1 MKKLILLLSF
11 MACLCL
17 DGHAKTIY
25 LDLSQADY
33 SRTFGTSST
42 VTWTTQEGVS
52 YTMGLPRGTTQDQW
66 YGIRLGDFS
75 KADFL
80 SSSNTLDG
88 ELVIVS
94 SAQTESTNS
103 LFQISVWGVY
113 TGNDNKEHETQLKLG
128 ESTDALFPAKTKDD
142 NGDQK
147 CTIDLAA
154 IKKQI
159 VNNTEQTEQTEQDV
173 APRTFTKF
181 RVYLM
186 HHCTADNDNSSI
198 TIKKVYVHHKT
209 HTGDVVYD
217 PNNGRHYVNL
227 NKSEAWSAWGCV
239 SIKNDKDGN
248 MIVHI
253 EPKKKADDT
262 YYTDDFD
269 SPRVLGGL
277 VLDIDGRDFSQVLR
291 VQMNQ
296 QGGDVDHTF
305 QTTNSEVIKDK
316 ENMTSHLLTY
326 LDVAKSDGTDINDNG
341 KFWYSQYDFRYTHY
355 QHESKSVKLME
366 WTADWPYGKDGS
378 DTHLPKDF
386 TSQDITI
393 SQFLISYDIFR
404 AEPWHEASLRN
415 APMYDYNATTEKT
428 TIDDE
433 HYDYT
438 TGILVQPSTSV
449 YGSTIGVDNRYADVS
464 HVKEIRIY
472 ATDGMQFKGVFNFG
486 LTTEKDVTVTTGT
499 ETSQTY
505 NDKYKGQSD
514 KNIYYLYTLT
524 VPKGVTRLNVIAT
537 TKDSKA
543 GTIDNITLYDP
554 ESPIDYFISG
564 QMFAKNTSSNA
575 SSNASIDAAK
585 ENRLAM
591 NIDAT
596 DLRNKDDNKIDLTS
610 ANKNCLIYVNNKTQL
625 SNIDNVNVVVR
636 SGSYPNYAYTAD
648 NIVLTDA
655 VKSYMYATTQG
666 KQVADY
672 HYPFFAPYDITA
684 TNVTYQGYTG
694 AYGTLCLPFAF
705 SSDDITVDNGKKA
718 PTLYTLTGKTSYDNN
733 REMTIAEATSTTS
746 LKANQPAI
754 VVNTNDSNISYT
766 VTKTDATIKQTKAAD
781 LNITDPLDNTKTDA
795 TITVE
800 SELNSSNLQGVY
812 SMRHPEIGSYVLQQ
826 QKGDKEVMFHKVVD
840 TKPMMTQFRAYFTL
854 PKSSPAKASSTIG
867 LRFLQG
873 DQPTGIESI
882 RQSATTATVVA
893 RYNAIGERITAPV
906 KGLNIMRMSDGTT
919 KKIIVK

>member
-25 LDLSQADY
+25 LDLSKADY

-52 YTMGLPRGTTQDQW
+52 YTMGLPSDKEKSQW

-103 LFQISVWGVY
+103 LFQISVWGVDAK
-113 TGNDNKEHETQLKLG
+113 GNETKLKLG
-128 ESTDALFPAKTKDD
+128 ESQEDATFPEKTKEGD
-142 NGDQK
+142 GDQK

-159 VNNTEQTEQTEQDV
+159 VDNGDQDV
-173 APRTFTKF
+173 DLSPYTSY

-186 HHCTADNDNSSI
+186 HYCTADNDISSI

-253 EPKKKADDT
+253 EPKEKADGT
-262 YYTDDFD
+262 YYTDDFG

-296 QGGDVDHTF
+296 KDGDVKGTY
-305 QTTNSEVIKDK
+305 QTENSKETSKD
-316 ENMTSHLLTY
+316 MTSRLLTY

-355 QHESKSVKLME
+355 QHESQSVKLME
-366 WTADWPYGKDGS
+366 WTADWPYGSNGT
-378 DTHLPKDF
+378 DTHLPKTF
-386 TSQDITI
+386 KSQDITI

-415 APMYDYNATTEKT
+415 APMYDYNATTGKT

-438 TGILVQPSTSV
+438 TGILVQPSTGV
-449 YGSTIGVDNRYADVS
+449 YGSTIGVNNRYADVS

-472 ATDGMQFKGVFNFG
+472 ATYGMQFTGTFDFG
-486 LTTEKDVTVTTGT
+486 MSTKKDVSVTTGT

-505 NDKYKGQSD
+505 NGKYKGQSD
-514 KNIYYLYTLT
+514 NNIYYLYTLT
-524 VPKGVTRLNVIAT
+524 VPKGVTRLNVIET
-537 TKDSKA
+537 TNESQA

-575 SSNASIDAAK
+575 STDAAK

-596 DLRNKDDNKIDLTS
+596 DLRNKGDNKDNKIDLTS
-610 ANKNCLIYVNNKTQL
+610 ANKNCLIYVNNNTQL
-625 SNIDNVNVVVR
+625 SNTDNVVVR

-655 VKSYMYATTQG
+655 VKSYMDDNKQD
-666 KQVADY
+666 KQVATY

-684 TNVTYQGYTG
+684 TKVTYQGYTG

-705 SSDDITVDNGKKA
+705 SANDLTVDSGKKA
-718 PTLYTLTGKTSYDNN
+718 PTLYTLTGKTSYDNY
-733 REMTIAEATSTTS
+733 RKMTVADATSATS

-754 VVNTNDSNISYT
+754 VVNANGSNISYT
-766 VTKTDATIKQTKAAD
+766 VTKANTTITHTAAAD
-781 LNITDPLDNTKTDA
+781 LNITNPQDINQTDA
-795 TITVE
+795 SITVE
-800 SELNSSNLQGVY
+800 SELNSGNLQGVY

-854 PKSSPAKASSTIG
+854 PADSKAKAFNAIG

-873 DQPTGIESI
+873 DQPTGIESAQ
-882 RQSATTATVVA
+882 QSVTTAKVVA
-893 RYNAIGERITAPV
+893 RYNAIGERIATPV
-906 KGLNIMRMSDGTT
+906 KGLNIVKLSDGTT
-919 KKIIVK
+919 KKLIVK

>member
-25 LDLSQADY
+25 LDLSKADY
-33 SRTFGTSST
+33 SRTFRTSST

-52 YTMGLPRGTTQDQW
+52 YTMGLPSGTTQGQW

-88 ELVIVS
+88 ELVVVS
-94 SAQTESTNS
+94 SGQTKSDS
-103 LFQISVWGVY
+103 PLFQISVWGVDAQ
-113 TGNDNKEHETQLKLG
+113 GKETQLKLG
-128 ESTDALFPAKTKDD
+128 DSNDALFPAKTKDD

-159 VNNTEQTEQTEQDV
+159 NNTEQTEQNV
-173 APRTFTKF
+173 NLSTFDKF
-181 RVYLM
+181 CVYLM
-186 HHCTADNDNSSI
+186 HNCTADNDISSI

-227 NKSEAWSAWGCV
+227 DLSKSEAWSAWGCV
-239 SIKNDKDGN
+239 SISNDDKEN
-248 MIVHI
+248 MVVHI
-253 EPKKKADDT
+253 EPKKDKDGK
-262 YYTDDFD
+262 YYTEANG

-296 QGGDVDHTF
+296 KGGDVQGTY
-305 QTTNSEVIKDK
+305 QTKNGVETSKD
-316 ENMTSHLLTY
+316 MTSRLLTY
-326 LDVAKSDGTDINDNG
+326 LDVAKSDGTDINNNK

-355 QHESKSVKLME
+355 QQESQSVKQME
-366 WTADWPYGKDGS
+366 WTALWPYGKDGS

-415 APMYDYNATTEKT
+415 APMYDNKDGKI

-449 YGSTIGVDNRYADVS
+449 YGSTIGVVNRYADVS

-472 ATDGMQFKGVFNFG
+472 ATEGMQFKGVFNIG
-486 LTTEKDVTVTTGT
+486 MKTEKDVTVKTCTKAS
-499 ETSQTY
+499 ETY
-505 NDKYKGQSD
+505 NGKYKGNKD
-514 KNIYYLYTLT
+514 EKIYYLYTMA
-524 VPKGVTRLNVIAT
+524 VPEGVTRLNVIET
-537 TKDSKA
+537 TNESQA

-575 SSNASIDAAK
+575 SSNASINAAK

-610 ANKNCLIYVNNKTQL
+610 ANKNCLIYVNNNTQL
-625 SNIDNVNVVVR
+625 SNTYNVVVR
-636 SGSYPNYAYTAD
+636 SGSYPDYKYTAD

-655 VKSYMYATTQG
+655 VKSYMDDN
-666 KQVADY
+666 KQDKKVADY

-684 TNVTYQGYTG
+684 AKVTYQGYTG

-705 SSDDITVDNGKKA
+705 SANDLTVDSGTA
-718 PTLYTLTGKTSYDNN
+718 PTLYTLSGTTSYDND
-733 REMTIAEATSTTS
+733 RKMTVADATSATS

-754 VVNTNDSNISYT
+754 VVNANGSNISYT
-766 VTKTDATIKQTKAAD
+766 VTKANTTITHTAAAD
-781 LNITDPLDNTKTDA
+781 LNITNPQDINQTDA
-795 TITVE
+795 SIKVE
-800 SELNSSNLQGVY
+800 GELSSGNLQGVY
-812 SMRHPEIGSYVLQQ
+812 SMRHPEQGSYVLQKQ
-826 QKGDKEVMFHKVVD
+826 QGDKEVMFHKVVN
-840 TKPMMTQFRAYFTL
+840 TQPMMTQFRAYFTL
-854 PKSSPAKASSTIG
+854 PADSKAKAFNAIG

-873 DQPTGIESI
+873 DQPTGIESAQ
-882 RQSATTATVVA
+882 QSVTTAKVVA
-893 RYNAIGERITAPV
+893 RYNAIGERIATPV
-906 KGLNIMRMSDGTT
+906 KGLNIVKLSDGTT

>member
-25 LDLSQADY
+25 LDLSKADY
-33 SRTFGTSST
+33 SRTFGGTSST

-52 YTMGLPRGTTQDQW
+52 YTMGLPSGTTQGQW

-103 LFQISVWGVY
+103 LFQISVWGVDAQ
-113 TGNDNKEHETQLKLG
+113 GKETQLKLG
-128 ESTDALFPAKTKDD
+128 DSNDALFPAKTKDD

-159 VNNTEQTEQTEQDV
+159 VNNTEQKVDLS
-173 APRTFTKF
+173 TFDKF
-181 RVYLM
+181 CVYLM
-186 HHCTADNDNSSI
+186 HNCTADNDNSSI
-198 TIKKVYVHHKT
+198 IIKKVYVHHKT

-227 NKSEAWSAWGCV
+227 DLSKSEAWSAWGCV
-239 SIKNDKDGN
+239 SISNDENGN
-248 MIVHI
+248 MKVHI
-253 EPKKKADDT
+253 EPKKKADGT
-262 YYTDDFD
+262 YYLDESN

-296 QGGDVDHTF
+296 KGGDVQGTY
-305 QTTNSEVIKDK
+305 QTKNGEETNK
-316 ENMTSHLLTY
+316 NMTSRLLTY
-326 LDVAKSDGTDINDNG
+326 LDVAKSDGTNINSNG

-355 QHESKSVKLME
+355 QHESQSVKLME
-366 WTADWPYGKDGS
+366 WTALWPYGKDGS

-415 APMYDYNATTEKT
+415 APMYDNKDGKI

-449 YGSTIGVDNRYADVS
+449 YGSTIGVNNRYADVS

-472 ATDGMQFKGVFNFG
+472 ATEGMQFKGKFDIGMN
-486 LTTEKDVTVTTGT
+486 TQQEKTVTKGT
-499 ETSQTY
+499 KASETY
-505 NDKYKGQSD
+505 NGKYKGNKD
-514 KNIYYLYTLT
+514 EKIYYLYTMA
-524 VPKGVTRLNVIAT
+524 VPEGVTRLNVIET
-537 TKDSKA
+537 TNESQA

-575 SSNASIDAAK
+575 SVDAAK
-585 ENRLAM
+585 ENPLAM

-596 DLRNKDDNKIDLTS
+596 DLRNKGDNQIDLTS
-610 ANKNCLIYVNNKTQL
+610 ANKNCLIYVKDNTQL
-625 SNIDNVNVVVR
+625 SNTNNVVVR
-636 SGSYPNYAYTAD
+636 SDSYPDYKYTAD

-655 VKSYMYATTQG
+655 VKSYMDDN
-666 KQVADY
+666 KQDKKVADY

-684 TNVTYQGYTG
+684 TKVTYQGYTG

-705 SSDDITVDNGKKA
+705 SANDLTVDSGTV
-718 PTLYTLTGKTSYDNN
+718 PTLYTLNGTTSYDNN
-733 REMTIAEATSTTS
+733 RKMTIADATSTPS
-746 LKANQPAI
+746 LSANQPAI
-754 VVNTNDSNISYT
+754 VVNANGSNISYT

>member
-25 LDLSQADY
+25 LDLSQAKY
-33 SRTFGTSST
+33 QTFGTTST
-42 VTWTTQEGVS
+42 ATWTTDNGVS
-52 YTMGLPRGTTQDQW
+52 YTMGLPSDKEKSKW

-80 SSSNTLDG
+80 SSSSSLDG

-103 LFQISVWGVY
+103 LFQISVWGVDAQ
-113 TGNDNKEHETQLKLG
+113 GNETQLKLG
-128 ESTDALFPAKTKDD
+128 DSNDALFPAKTKDD

-159 VNNTEQTEQTEQDV
+159 VNNTEQPEQNV
-173 APRTFTKF
+173 NLSTFDKF
-181 RVYLM
+181 CVYLM
-186 HHCTADNDNSSI
+186 HNCTADNDISSI

-227 NKSEAWSAWGCV
+227 DLNKSEAWSAWGCV
-239 SIKNDKDGN
+239 SISNDDKGN
-248 MIVHI
+248 MVVHI
-253 EPKKKADDT
+253 EPKRDQDGK
-262 YYTDDFD
+262 YYTEANG

-296 QGGDVDHTF
+296 KDGDVQGTY
-305 QTTNSEVIKDK
+305 QTKNGEETNT
-316 ENMTSHLLTY
+316 NMTSRLLTY
-326 LDVAKSDGTDINDNG
+326 LDVANSDGTNINNNG

-366 WTADWPYGKDGS
+366 WTALWPYGKDGS

-415 APMYDYNATTEKT
+415 APMYDNKDGKI

-449 YGSTIGVDNRYADVS
+449 YGSTIGVVNRYADVS

-472 ATDGMQFKGVFNFG
+472 ATEGMQFKGTFDIG
-486 LTTEKDVTVTTGT
+486 MSTKKDVSVTTGT

-505 NDKYKGQSD
+505 NGKYKGQSD
-514 KNIYYLYTLT
+514 KNIYYLYTMA
-524 VPKGVTRLNVIAT
+524 VPEGVTRLNVIET
-537 TKDSKA
+537 TNESQA

-575 SSNASIDAAK
+575 SVDAAK
-585 ENRLAM
+585 ENPLAM

-596 DLRNKDDNKIDLTS
+596 DLRNKGDNQIDLTS
-610 ANKNCLIYVNNKTQL
+610 ANKNCLIYVKDNTQL
-625 SNIDNVNVVVR
+625 SNTNNVVVR
-636 SGSYPNYAYTAD
+636 SDSYPDYKYTAD

-655 VKSYMYATTQG
+655 VKSYMDDN
-666 KQVADY
+666 KQDKKVADY

-684 TNVTYQGYTG
+684 TKVTYQGYTG

-705 SSDDITVDNGKKA
+705 SANDLTVDSGTV
-718 PTLYTLTGKTSYDNN
+718 PTLYTLNGTTSYDNN
-733 REMTIAEATSTTS
+733 RKMTIADATSTPS
-746 LKANQPAI
+746 LSANQPAI
-754 VVNTNDSNISYT
+754 VVNANGSNISYT

>member
-25 LDLSQADY
+25 LDLSQAK
-33 SRTFGTSST
+33 SQTFGTTST
-42 VTWTTQEGVS
+42 ATWTTDNGVS
-52 YTMGLPRGTTQDQW
+52 YTMGLPSDKEKSQW

-103 LFQISVWGVY
+103 LFQISVWGVDAQ
-113 TGNDNKEHETQLKLG
+113 GNKTKLKLG
-128 ESTDALFPAKTKDD
+128 ESQEDATFPEKTKEGD
-142 NGDQK
+142 GDQK

-154 IKKQI
+154 IKTQI
-159 VNNTEQTEQTEQDV
+159 VNNTEQTVDLS
-173 APRTFTKF
+173 TFDKF
-181 RVYLM
+181 CVYLM
-186 HHCTADNDNSSI
+186 HKCTADNDISSI

-217 PNNGRHYVNL
+217 QNNGRHYVNL
-227 NKSEAWSAWGCV
+227 DLSNSEAWSAWGCV
-239 SIKNDKDGN
+239 SISKDENGN
-248 MIVHI
+248 MKVHI
-253 EPKKKADDT
+253 EPKKKADGT
-262 YYTDDFD
+262 SYYTDDFG

-296 QGGDVDHTF
+296 KGGDVQGTY
-305 QTTNSEVIKDK
+305 QTKNDGVTSKD
-316 ENMTSHLLTY
+316 MTSHLLTY

-355 QHESKSVKLME
+355 QKESESVKLME
-366 WTADWPYGKDGS
+366 WTADWPYGSNGT
-378 DTHLPKDF
+378 DTHLPTTFK
-386 TSQDITI
+386 SQDITI

-415 APMYDYNATTEKT
+415 APMYNYNATTGKT

-449 YGSTIGVDNRYADVS
+449 YGSTIGVVNRYADVS

-472 ATDGMQFKGVFNFG
+472 ATEGMQFKGKFDIDMN
-486 LTTEKDVTVTTGT
+486 TQQEKTVTTGT
-499 ETSQTY
+499 KASETY
-505 NDKYKGQSD
+505 NGKYKGQSD
-514 KNIYYLYTLT
+514 KKIYYLYTMA
-524 VPKGVTRLNVIAT
+524 VPEGVTRLNVIET
-537 TKDSKA
+537 TNESQA

-575 SSNASIDAAK
+575 STDAAK

-596 DLRNKDDNKIDLTS
+596 DLRNKGDNKDNKIDLTS
-610 ANKNCLIYVNNKTQL
+610 ANKNCLIYVNNNTQL
-625 SNIDNVNVVVR
+625 SNTNNVVVR

-655 VKSYMYATTQG
+655 VKSYMDDNKQD
-666 KQVADY
+666 KQVATY

-684 TNVTYQGYTG
+684 TKVTYQGYTG

-705 SSDDITVDNGKKA
+705 SANDLTVDSGKKA
-718 PTLYTLTGKTSYDNN
+718 PTLYTLTGKTSYDNK
-733 REMTIAEATSTTS
+733 RKMTIADATSTPS
-746 LKANQPAI
+746 LSANQPAI
-754 VVNTNDSNISYT
+754 VVNTNGSNISYT

-781 LNITDPLDNTKTDA
+781 LNITNPQDINQTDA
-795 TITVE
+795 SIKVE

-812 SMRHPEIGSYVLQQ
+812 SMRHPEQGSYVLQQ

-854 PKSSPAKASSTIG
+854 PADSKAKAFNAIG

-873 DQPTGIESI
+873 DQPTGIESAQ
-882 RQSATTATVVA
+882 QSVTTAKVVA
-893 RYNAIGERITAPV
+893 RYNAIGERIATPV
-906 KGLNIMRMSDGTT
+906 KGLNIVKLSDGTT
-919 KKIIVK
+919 KKLIVK

>member
-25 LDLSQADY
+25 LDLSQAE
-33 SRTFGTSST
+33 SQTFETTST
-42 VTWTTQEGVS
+42 ATWTTDNGVS
-52 YTMGLPRGTTQDQW
+52 YTMGLPSDKEKSQW
-66 YGIRLGDFS
+66 YGIRLGDFN

-103 LFQISVWGVY
+103 LFQISVWGVDAK
-113 TGNDNKEHETQLKLG
+113 GNKTKLKLG
-128 ESTDALFPAKTKDD
+128 ESQEDATFPEKTKEGD
-142 NGDQK
+142 GDQK

-154 IKKQI
+154 IKTQI
-159 VNNTEQTEQTEQDV
+159 VNNTEQTVDLS
-173 APRTFTKF
+173 TFDKF
-181 RVYLM
+181 CVYLM
-186 HHCTADNDNSSI
+186 HHCTADNDISSI

-209 HTGDVVYD
+209 HTDDVVYD
-217 PNNGRHYVNL
+217 QNNGRHYVNL
-227 NKSEAWSAWGCV
+227 DLSKSEAWSAWGCV
-239 SIKNDKDGN
+239 SISKDENGN
-248 MIVHI
+248 MKVHI
-253 EPKKKADDT
+253 EPKKKADGT
-262 YYTDDFD
+262 YYLDESN

-296 QGGDVDHTF
+296 KGGDVQGTY
-305 QTTNSEVIKDK
+305 QTENGKETSKD
-316 ENMTSHLLTY
+316 MTSRLLTY
-326 LDVAKSDGTDINDNG
+326 LDVAKSDGTDINNNG

-355 QHESKSVKLME
+355 QHESQSVKLME
-366 WTADWPYGKDGS
+366 WTADWPYGSNGT
-378 DTHLPKDF
+378 DTHLPTNFK
-386 TSQDITI
+386 SQDITI

-415 APMYDYNATTEKT
+415 APMYDNKDGKI

-449 YGSTIGVDNRYADVS
+449 YGSTIGFNNRYADVS

-472 ATDGMQFKGVFNFG
+472 ATEGMQFKGKFDISMN
-486 LTTEKDVTVTTGT
+486 TQQEVTVTTGT
-499 ETSQTY
+499 KASETY
-505 NDKYKGQSD
+505 NGKYKGNKD
-514 KNIYYLYTLT
+514 KKIYYLYTMA
-524 VPKGVTRLNVIAT
+524 VPEGVTRLNVIET
-537 TKDSKA
+537 TNESQA

-564 QMFAKNTSSNA
+564 QMFAKDTSSNA
-575 SSNASIDAAK
+575 STDAAK

-596 DLRNKDDNKIDLTS
+596 DLRNKGDNKDNKIDLTS
-610 ANKNCLIYVNNKTQL
+610 ANKNCLIYVNNNTQL

-636 SGSYPNYAYTAD
+636 SGAYPDYKYTAD

-655 VKSYMYATTQG
+655 VKSYMDDTTQG

-684 TNVTYQGYTG
+684 TKVTYQGYTG

-754 VVNTNDSNISYT
+754 VVNTNGSNISYISYT
-766 VTKTDATIKQTKAAD
+766 VSKDNAVITHTEAAD
-781 LNITDPLDNTKTDA
+781 LNITDPQDINQTDA
-795 TITVE
+795 SIKVE
-800 SELNSSNLQGVY
+800 SELNSGNLQGVY
-812 SMRHPEIGSYVLQQ
+812 SMRHPEKGSYVLQKQ
-826 QKGDKEVMFHKVVD
+826 QHDKEVMFHKVVSD
-840 TKPMMTQFRAYFTL
+840 TQPMMTQFRAYFTL
-854 PKSSPAKASSTIG
+854 PADSKAKAFNAIG

-873 DQPTGIESI
+873 DQPTGIESAQ
-882 RQSATTATVVA
+882 QSVTTAKVVA
-893 RYNAIGERITAPV
+893 RYNAIGERIATPV

>member
-25 LDLSQADY
+25 LDLSQAK
-33 SRTFGTSST
+33 SQTFRTTSPA
-42 VTWTTQEGVS
+42 TWTTDNGVS
-52 YTMGLPRGTTQDQW
+52 YTMGLPSGTTQGQW

-103 LFQISVWGVY
+103 LFQISVWGV
-113 TGNDNKEHETQLKLG
+113 DAQDKETQLKLG
-128 ESTDALFPAKTKDD
+128 DSNDALFPAKTKDD

-159 VNNTEQTEQTEQDV
+159 VNNTEQDV

-186 HHCTADNDNSSI
+186 HYCTAADDNSSI

-253 EPKKKADDT
+253 EPKKKANGT
-262 YYTDDFD
+262 SYYTDDFG

-296 QGGDVDHTF
+296 KDGDVKGTY
-305 QTTNSEVIKDK
+305 QTENGKETSKD
-316 ENMTSHLLTY
+316 MTSRLLTY
-326 LDVAKSDGTDINDNG
+326 LDVAKSDGTDINNNG

-355 QHESKSVKLME
+355 QKESQSVKLME
-366 WTADWPYGKDGS
+366 WTADWPYGSNGT

-415 APMYDYNATTEKT
+415 APMYDNKDGKI

-449 YGSTIGVDNRYADVS
+449 YGSTIGVNNRYADVS

-472 ATDGMQFKGVFNFG
+472 ATEGMQFKGVFNFG
-486 LTTEKDVTVTTGT
+486 MKTEKDVTVKTCTKAS
-499 ETSQTY
+499 ETY
-505 NDKYKGQSD
+505 NGKYKGNKD
-514 KNIYYLYTLT
+514 EKIYYLYTMA
-524 VPKGVTRLNVIAT
+524 VPEGVTRLNVIET
-537 TKDSKA
+537 TNESQA

-575 SSNASIDAAK
+575 STDAAK

-596 DLRNKDDNKIDLTS
+596 DLRNKGDNKDNKIDLTS
-610 ANKNCLIYVNNKTQL
+610 ANKNCLIYVNNNTQL
-625 SNIDNVNVVVR
+625 SNTDNVVVR

-655 VKSYMYATTQG
+655 VKSYMDDNKQD
-666 KQVADY
+666 KQVATY

-684 TNVTYQGYTG
+684 TKVTYQGYTG

-718 PTLYTLTGKTSYDNN
+718 PTLYTLTGKTSYDNY

-754 VVNTNDSNISYT
+754 VVNTNGSNISYT

-854 PKSSPAKASSTIG
+854 PADSKAKAFNAIG

-873 DQPTGIESI
+873 DQPTGIESAQ
-882 RQSATTATVVA
+882 QSVTTAKVVA
-893 RYNAIGERITAPV
+893 RYNAIGERIATPV
-906 KGLNIMRMSDGTT
+906 KGLNIVKLSDGTT
-919 KKIIVK
+919 KKLIVK

>member
-25 LDLSQADY
+25 LDLSKADY
-33 SRTFGTSST
+33 SRTFGGTSST

-52 YTMGLPRGTTQDQW
+52 YTMGLPSGTTQGQW

-103 LFQISVWGVY
+103 LFQISVWGVDAQ
-113 TGNDNKEHETQLKLG
+113 GNETKLKLG
-128 ESTDALFPAKTKDD
+128 ESQEDATFPEKTKEGD
-142 NGDQK
+142 GDQK
-147 CTIDLAA
+147 CTIDLAD

-159 VNNTEQTEQTEQDV
+159 VDNGDQDV
-173 APRTFTKF
+173 DLSPYTSY

-186 HHCTADNDNSSI
+186 HYCTADNDNSSI

-217 PNNGRHYVNL
+217 PNTGRHYVNL
-227 NKSEAWSAWGCV
+227 DLSKSEAWSAWGCV
-239 SIKNDKDGN
+239 SISNDENGN
-248 MIVHI
+248 MKVHI
-253 EPKKKADDT
+253 EPKKKADGT
-262 YYTDDFD
+262 YYLDESN

-296 QGGDVDHTF
+296 KGGDVQGTY
-305 QTTNSEVIKDK
+305 QTKNGEETNK
-316 ENMTSHLLTY
+316 NMTSRLLTY

-355 QHESKSVKLME
+355 QHESQSVKLME

-415 APMYDYNATTEKT
+415 APMYDNKDGKI

-449 YGSTIGVDNRYADVS
+449 YGSTIGVNNRYADVS

-472 ATDGMQFKGVFNFG
+472 ATEGMQFKGKFDIGMN
-486 LTTEKDVTVTTGT
+486 TQQEKTVTKSTKAS
-499 ETSQTY
+499 ETY
-505 NDKYKGQSD
+505 NGKYKGNKD
-514 KNIYYLYTLT
+514 EKIYYLYTMA
-524 VPKGVTRLNVIAT
+524 VPEGVTRLNAIET
-537 TKDSKA
+537 TNESQA

-575 SSNASIDAAK
+575 SVDAAK
-585 ENRLAM
+585 ENPLAM

-596 DLRNKDDNKIDLTS
+596 DLRNKGDNQIDLTS
-610 ANKNCLIYVNNKTQL
+610 ANKNCLIYVKDNTQL
-625 SNIDNVNVVVR
+625 SNTDNVVVR

-655 VKSYMYATTQG
+655 VKSYMDDTKQG

-684 TNVTYQGYTG
+684 TKVTYQGYTG

-705 SSDDITVDNGKKA
+705 TASNLTVGSGTV
-718 PTLYTLTGKTSYDNN
+718 PTLYTLNGTTSYDNN
-733 REMTIAEATSTTS
+733 RKMTIADATSTPS
-746 LKANQPAI
+746 LSANQPAI
-754 VVNTNDSNISYT
+754 VVNANGSNISYT

-800 SELNSSNLQGVY
+800 SELNSGNLQGVY
-812 SMRHPEIGSYVLQQ
+812 SMRHPEKGSYVLQKQ
-826 QKGDKEVMFHKVVD
+826 QHDKEVMFHKVVSD
-840 TKPMMTQFRAYFTL
+840 TQPMMTQFRAYFTL
-854 PKSSPAKASSTIG
+854 PASSPAKAFNTIG

-873 DQPTGIESI
+873 DQPTGIESAQ
-882 RQSATTATVVA
+882 QSVTTAKVVA
-893 RYNAIGERITAPV
+893 RYNAIGERIATPV
-906 KGLNIMRMSDGTT
+906 KGLNIVKLSDGTT

>member
-25 LDLSQADY
+25 LDLSQAE
-33 SRTFGTSST
+33 SQTFETT
-42 VTWTTQEGVS
+42 WTATWTTDWTATWTTDNGVS
-52 YTMGLPRGTTQDQW
+52 YTMGLPSGTTQGQW

-80 SSSNTLDG
+80 SSSSSLDG

-103 LFQISVWGVY
+103 LFQISVWGVDAE
-113 TGNDNKEHETQLKLG
+113 GNETKLKLG
-128 ESTDALFPAKTKDD
+128 ESQEDATFPEKTKEGD
-142 NGDQK
+142 GDQK

-154 IKKQI
+154 IKTQI
-159 VNNTEQTEQTEQDV
+159 VNNTEQTVDLSPYTSY
-173 APRTFTKF
+173 

-186 HHCTADNDNSSI
+186 HYCTADNDNSSI

-209 HTGDVVYD
+209 HTDDVVYD
-217 PNNGRHYVNL
+217 LNNGRHYVNL
-227 NKSEAWSAWGCV
+227 DLNNSEAWSAWGCV
-239 SIKNDKDGN
+239 SISNDDKGN
-248 MIVHI
+248 MVVHI

-262 YYTDDFD
+262 YYTDDFG

-296 QGGDVDHTF
+296 QGGYVDHTF
-305 QTTNSEVIKDK
+305 QTTNGGVIKDK
-316 ENMTSHLLTY
+316 ENMTSRLLTY

-355 QHESKSVKLME
+355 QKESQSVKLME
-366 WTADWPYGKDGS
+366 WTADWPYGSNGT

-415 APMYDYNATTEKT
+415 APMYNYNATTGKT

-449 YGSTIGVDNRYADVS
+449 YGSTIGVVNRYADVS

-472 ATDGMQFKGVFNFG
+472 ATKGMQFKGVFNSG

-505 NDKYKGQSD
+505 NGKYKGQSD
-514 KNIYYLYTLT
+514 KKIYYLYTMT
-524 VPKGVTRLNVIAT
+524 VPEGVTRLNVIET
-537 TKDSKA
+537 TNESQA

-564 QMFAKNTSSNA
+564 QMFAKNTASNA
-575 SSNASIDAAK
+575 STDAAK

-596 DLRNKDDNKIDLTS
+596 DLRNKGDNKIDLTS
-610 ANKNCLIYVNNKTQL
+610 ANKNCLIYVNNNTQL

-636 SGSYPNYAYTAD
+636 SGAYPDYKYTAD

-655 VKSYMYATTQG
+655 VKSYMDATTKG
-666 KQVADY
+666 KQVATY

-684 TNVTYQGYTG
+684 TKVTYQGYTG

-705 SSDDITVDNGKKA
+705 SSNDLTVDSGTA
-718 PTLYTLTGKTSYDNN
+718 PTLYTLSGTTSYDND
-733 REMTIAEATSTTS
+733 RKMTVADATSTPS
-746 LKANQPAI
+746 LSANQPAI
-754 VVNTNDSNISYT
+754 VVNANGSNISYT
-766 VTKTDATIKQTKAAD
+766 VTKANTTITHTAAAD
-781 LNITDPLDNTKTDA
+781 LNITNPQDINQTDA
-795 TITVE
+795 SIKVE
-800 SELNSSNLQGVY
+800 GELSSGNLQGVY
-812 SMRHPEIGSYVLQQ
+812 SMRHPEQGSYVLQK

-854 PKSSPAKASSTIG
+854 PADSKAKAFNAIG

-873 DQPTGIESI
+873 DQPTGIESAQ
-882 RQSATTATVVA
+882 QSVTTAKVVA
-893 RYNAIGERITAPV
+893 RYNAIGERIATPV
-906 KGLNIMRMSDGTT
+906 KGLNIVKLSDGTT

>member
-25 LDLSQADY
+25 LDLSQAKY
-33 SRTFGTSST
+33 QTFGTTST
-42 VTWTTQEGVS
+42 ATWTTDNGVS
-52 YTMGLPRGTTQDQW
+52 YTMGLPSDKEKGQW

-103 LFQISVWGVY
+103 LFQISVWGVDAK
-113 TGNDNKEHETQLKLG
+113 GNETKLKLG
-128 ESTDALFPAKTKDD
+128 DSQEDATFPEKTKEGD
-142 NGDQK
+142 GDQK
-147 CTIDLAA
+147 CTINLAD
-154 IKKQI
+154 ITKEI
-159 VNNTEQTEQTEQDV
+159 VNNTEQDV
-173 APRTFTKF
+173 APRTFDKF
-181 RVYLM
+181 CVYLM
-186 HHCTADNDNSSI
+186 HNCTADNDISSI

-227 NKSEAWSAWGCV
+227 DINKSEAWSAWGCV

-262 YYTDDFD
+262 YYTDDFG

-296 QGGDVDHTF
+296 KDGDVKGTYK
-305 QTTNSEVIKDK
+305 TENGKEPSKD
-316 ENMTSHLLTY
+316 MTSRLLTY
-326 LDVAKSDGTDINDNG
+326 LDVAKSDGTDINNNG

-355 QHESKSVKLME
+355 QNESQSVKLME
-366 WTADWPYGKDGS
+366 WTADWPYGSNGT
-378 DTHLPKDF
+378 DTHLPTTFK
-386 TSQDITI
+386 SQDITI

-415 APMYDYNATTEKT
+415 APMYDYNATTRKT

-449 YGSTIGVDNRYADVS
+449 YGSTIGVNNRYADVS

-472 ATDGMQFKGVFNFG
+472 ATEGMQFKGVFNIG
-486 LTTEKDVTVTTGT
+486 MNSQKEVTVTTGT
-499 ETSQTY
+499 KASETY
-505 NDKYKGQSD
+505 NDKYKGNKD
-514 KNIYYLYTLT
+514 EKIYYLYTMA
-524 VPKGVTRLNVIAT
+524 VPEGVTRLNVIET
-537 TKDSKA
+537 TNESQA

-610 ANKNCLIYVNNKTQL
+610 ANKNCLIYVNNNTQL
-625 SNIDNVNVVVR
+625 SNTDNVVVR
-636 SGSYPNYAYTAD
+636 SGAYPDYKYTAD

-655 VKSYMYATTQG
+655 VKSYMDDN
-666 KQVADY
+666 KQDKKVADY

-684 TNVTYQGYTG
+684 AKVTYQGYTG

-705 SSDDITVDNGKKA
+705 SANDLTVDSGTA
-718 PTLYTLTGKTSYDNN
+718 PTLYTLSGTTSYDND
-733 REMTIAEATSTTS
+733 RKMTVADATSATS

-754 VVNTNDSNISYT
+754 VVNANGSNISYT

>member
-1 MKKLILLLSF
+1 MPRQSIST
-11 MACLCL
+11 CRRP
-17 DGHAKTIY
+17 TT
-25 LDLSQADY
+25 

-52 YTMGLPRGTTQDQW
+52 YTMGLPSGTTQGQW

-103 LFQISVWGVY
+103 LFQISVWGVDAQ
-113 TGNDNKEHETQLKLG
+113 GNETKLKLG
-128 ESTDALFPAKTKDD
+128 ESQEDATFPEKTKEGD
-142 NGDQK
+142 GDQK

-154 IKKQI
+154 IKTQI
-159 VNNTEQTEQTEQDV
+159 VNNTEQTVDLS
-173 APRTFTKF
+173 TFDKF
-181 RVYLM
+181 CVYLM
-186 HHCTADNDNSSI
+186 HNCTADNDISSI

-227 NKSEAWSAWGCV
+227 DLSKSEAWSAWGCV
-239 SIKNDKDGN
+239 SISNDDKGN
-248 MIVHI
+248 MVVHI
-253 EPKKKADDT
+253 EPKKDKDGK
-262 YYTDDFD
+262 YYTEANG

-296 QGGDVDHTF
+296 KDGDVKGTYK
-305 QTTNSEVIKDK
+305 TENGGETSKD
-316 ENMTSHLLTY
+316 MTSRLLTY
-326 LDVAKSDGTDINDNG
+326 LDVAKSDGTNINNNG

-355 QHESKSVKLME
+355 QHESQSVKLME
-366 WTADWPYGKDGS
+366 WTALWPYGKDGS

-415 APMYDYNATTEKT
+415 APMYDYNATTGKT

-449 YGSTIGVDNRYADVS
+449 YGSTIGVVNRYADVS

-472 ATDGMQFKGVFNFG
+472 ATDGMQFTGTFDIGMSTN
-486 LTTEKDVTVTTGT
+486 KDVSVTTGT
-499 ETSQTY
+499 KTSQTY
-505 NDKYKGQSD
+505 NGKYKGQSD
-514 KNIYYLYTLT
+514 KNIYYLYTMA
-524 VPKGVTRLNVIAT
+524 VPEGVTRLNVIAT

-575 SSNASIDAAK
+575 SVDAAK
-585 ENRLAM
+585 ENPLAM

-596 DLRNKDDNKIDLTS
+596 DLRNKGDNQIDLTS
-610 ANKNCLIYVNNKTQL
+610 ANKNCLIYVKDNTQL
-625 SNIDNVNVVVR
+625 SNTNNVVVR
-636 SGSYPNYAYTAD
+636 SDSYPAYKYTAD

-655 VKSYMYATTQG
+655 VKSYMDATTQG
-666 KQVADY
+666 KQVATY

-684 TNVTYQGYTG
+684 TKVTYQGYTG

>member
-1 MKKLILLLSF
+1 

-25 LDLSQADY
+25 LDLSKADY

-52 YTMGLPRGTTQDQW
+52 YTMGLPSGTTQGQW

-103 LFQISVWGVY
+103 LFQISVWGVDAQ
-113 TGNDNKEHETQLKLG
+113 GKETQLKLG
-128 ESTDALFPAKTKDD
+128 DSNDALFPAKTKDD

-173 APRTFTKF
+173 APRTFDKF
-181 RVYLM
+181 CVYLM
-186 HHCTADNDNSSI
+186 HNCTADNDISSI

-227 NKSEAWSAWGCV
+227 DINKSEAWSAWGCV

-262 YYTDDFD
+262 YYTDDFG

-296 QGGDVDHTF
+296 KDGDVKGTYK
-305 QTTNSEVIKDK
+305 TENGKEPSKD
-316 ENMTSHLLTY
+316 MTSRLLTY
-326 LDVAKSDGTDINDNG
+326 LDVAKSDGTDINNNG

-355 QHESKSVKLME
+355 QHESQSVKLME
-366 WTADWPYGKDGS
+366 WTADWPYGSNGT
-378 DTHLPKDF
+378 DTHLPKTF
-386 TSQDITI
+386 KSQDITI

-415 APMYDYNATTEKT
+415 APMYDYNATTGKT

-438 TGILVQPSTSV
+438 TGILVQPSTGV
-449 YGSTIGVDNRYADVS
+449 YGSTIGVNNRYADVS

-472 ATDGMQFKGVFNFG
+472 ATYGMQFTGTFDFG
-486 LTTEKDVTVTTGT
+486 MSTKKDVSVTTGT

-505 NDKYKGQSD
+505 NGKYKGQSD
-514 KNIYYLYTLT
+514 KNIYYLYTMA
-524 VPKGVTRLNVIAT
+524 VPEGVTRLNVIET
-537 TKDSKA
+537 TNESQA

-575 SSNASIDAAK
+575 SVDAAK
-585 ENRLAM
+585 ENPLAM

-596 DLRNKDDNKIDLTS
+596 DLRNKGDNQIDLTS
-610 ANKNCLIYVNNKTQL
+610 ANKNCLIYVKDNTQL
-625 SNIDNVNVVVR
+625 SNTNNVVVR
-636 SGSYPNYAYTAD
+636 SDSYPAYKYTAD

-655 VKSYMYATTQG
+655 VKSYMDATTQG
-666 KQVADY
+666 KQVATY

-684 TNVTYQGYTG
+684 TKVTYQGYTG

-754 VVNTNDSNISYT
+754 VVNTNGSNISYT
-766 VTKTDATIKQTKAAD
+766 VSKDNAVITHTEAAD

>member
-25 LDLSQADY
+25 LDLSQAK
-33 SRTFGTSST
+33 SQTFETT
-42 VTWTTQEGVS
+42 DTATWTTDNGVS
-52 YTMGLPRGTTQDQW
+52 YTMGLPGGTTQDQW

-88 ELVIVS
+88 ELVVVS
-94 SAQTESTNS
+94 SGQTKSDS
-103 LFQISVWGVY
+103 PLFQISVWGVDAN
-113 TGNDNKEHETQLKLG
+113 GNQTKLKLG
-128 ESTDALFPAKTKDD
+128 ESQEDATFPEKTKEGD
-142 NGDQK
+142 GDQK
-147 CTIDLAA
+147 CTINLAA

-159 VNNTEQTEQTEQDV
+159 VDNGDQDV
-173 APRTFTKF
+173 DPSPYTSY

-186 HHCTADNDNSSI
+186 HYCTAADDNSSI

-209 HTGDVVYD
+209 HTGDVDYD

-227 NKSEAWSAWGCV
+227 SKSEAWSAWGCV
-239 SIKNDKDGN
+239 SISNDDKGN
-248 MIVHI
+248 MVVHI
-253 EPKKKADDT
+253 EPKKKADGT
-262 YYTDDFD
+262 SYYTDDFG

-296 QGGDVDHTF
+296 QGGDVQGTY
-305 QTTNSEVIKDK
+305 QTENGEVTSED
-316 ENMTSHLLTY
+316 MTSHLLTY

-355 QHESKSVKLME
+355 QKESESVKLME
-366 WTADWPYGKDGS
+366 WTADWPYGSNGT
-378 DTHLPKDF
+378 DTHLPTNFK
-386 TSQDITI
+386 SQDITI

-415 APMYDYNATTEKT
+415 APMYDNKDGKI

-438 TGILVQPSTSV
+438 TGILVQPSTRV
-449 YGSTIGVDNRYADVS
+449 YGSTIGFNNRYADVS

-472 ATDGMQFKGVFNFG
+472 ATYGMQFKGVFNFG
-486 LTTEKDVTVTTGT
+486 LETEKDVTVTTGT

-505 NDKYKGQSD
+505 NGKYKGQSD
-514 KNIYYLYTLT
+514 KKIYYLYTMA
-524 VPKGVTRLNVIAT
+524 VPEGVTRLNVIAT

-564 QMFAKNTSSNA
+564 QMFTKNTASNA
-575 SSNASIDAAK
+575 STDAAK

-596 DLRNKDDNKIDLTS
+596 DLRNKGDNKDNKIDLTS
-610 ANKNCLIYVNNKTQL
+610 ANKNCLIYVNNNTQL
-625 SNIDNVNVVVR
+625 SNTYNVVVR
-636 SGSYPNYAYTAD
+636 SGSYPDYKYTAD

-655 VKSYMYATTQG
+655 VKSYMDDNKKG

-684 TNVTYQGYTG
+684 TKVTYQGYTG

-705 SSDDITVDNGKKA
+705 SANDLTVDSGTA
-718 PTLYTLTGKTSYDNN
+718 PTLYTLSGTTSYDND
-733 REMTIAEATSTTS
+733 RKMTVADATSTPS
-746 LKANQPAI
+746 LSANQPAI
-754 VVNTNDSNISYT
+754 VVNANGSNISYT
-766 VTKTDATIKQTKAAD
+766 VTKANTTITHTAAAD
-781 LNITDPLDNTKTDA
+781 LNITNPQDINQTDA
-795 TITVE
+795 SIKVE
-800 SELNSSNLQGVY
+800 GELSSGNLQGVY
-812 SMRHPEIGSYVLQQ
+812 SMRHPEQGSYVLQKQ
-826 QKGDKEVMFHKVVD
+826 QGHKEVMFHKVVN
-840 TKPMMTQFRAYFTL
+840 TQPMMTQFRAYFTL
-854 PKSSPAKASSTIG
+854 PADSKAKAFNAIG

-873 DQPTGIESI
+873 DQPTGIESAQ
-882 RQSATTATVVA
+882 QSVTTAKVVA
-893 RYNAIGERITAPV
+893 RYNAIGERIATPV
-906 KGLNIMRMSDGTT
+906 KGLNIVKLSDGTT

>member
-25 LDLSQADY
+25 LDLSQAKY
-33 SRTFGTSST
+33 QTFGTTST
-42 VTWTTQEGVS
+42 ATWTTDNGVS
-52 YTMGLPRGTTQDQW
+52 YTMGLPSDKEKSKW

-80 SSSNTLDG
+80 SSSSSLDG

-103 LFQISVWGVY
+103 LFQISVWGVDAQ
-113 TGNDNKEHETQLKLG
+113 GKETQLKLG
-128 ESTDALFPAKTKDD
+128 DSNDALFPAKTKDD

-159 VNNTEQTEQTEQDV
+159 VNNTEQNEQNVDLS
-173 APRTFTKF
+173 TFDKF
-181 RVYLM
+181 CVYLM
-186 HHCTADNDNSSI
+186 HNCTADNDISSI

-227 NKSEAWSAWGCV
+227 DLSNSEAWSAWGCV

-253 EPKKKADDT
+253 EPKKKADRN
-262 YYTDDFD
+262 YYLDESN

-296 QGGDVDHTF
+296 KDGDVKGTY
-305 QTTNSEVIKDK
+305 QTKNGEETSKD
-316 ENMTSHLLTY
+316 MTSRLLTY
-326 LDVAKSDGTDINDNG
+326 LDVAKSDGTNINDNG

-366 WTADWPYGKDGS
+366 WTALWPYGKDGS

-438 TGILVQPSTSV
+438 TGILVQPSTGV
-449 YGSTIGVDNRYADVS
+449 YGSTIGVNNRYADVS

-472 ATDGMQFKGVFNFG
+472 ATEGMQFKGKFDIGMN
-486 LTTEKDVTVTTGT
+486 TQQEKTVTKGT
-499 ETSQTY
+499 KASETY
-505 NDKYKGQSD
+505 NGKYKGNKD
-514 KNIYYLYTLT
+514 EKIYYLYTMA
-524 VPKGVTRLNVIAT
+524 VPEGVTRLNVIAT

-575 SSNASIDAAK
+575 SVDAAK
-585 ENRLAM
+585 ENPLAM

-625 SNIDNVNVVVR
+625 SNTDNNVVVR

-655 VKSYMYATTQG
+655 VKSYMDDTKQG

-684 TNVTYQGYTG
+684 TKVTYQGYTG

-705 SSDDITVDNGKKA
+705 TASNLTVGSGTV
-718 PTLYTLTGKTSYDNN
+718 PTLYTLNGTTSYDNN
-733 REMTIAEATSTTS
+733 RKMTIADATSTPS
-746 LKANQPAI
+746 LSANQPAI
-754 VVNTNDSNISYT
+754 VVNTNGSNISYT
-766 VTKTDATIKQTKAAD
+766 VSKDNAVITHTEAAD

-795 TITVE
+795 SITVE

-873 DQPTGIESI
+873 DQPTGIESAQ
-882 RQSATTATVVA
+882 QSVTTAKVVA
-893 RYNAIGERITAPV
+893 RYNAIGERIATPV
-906 KGLNIMRMSDGTT
+906 KGLNIVKLSDGTT

>member
-25 LDLSQADY
+25 LDLSKADY
-33 SRTFGTSST
+33 SRTFGGTSST

-52 YTMGLPRGTTQDQW
+52 YTMGLPRGTTQGQW

-103 LFQISVWGVY
+103 LFQISVWGVDAQ
-113 TGNDNKEHETQLKLG
+113 GKETQLKLG
-128 ESTDALFPAKTKDD
+128 DSNDALFPAKTKDD
-142 NGDQK
+142 NVDQK

-159 VNNTEQTEQTEQDV
+159 VNNTEQTEKTEKNVD
-173 APRTFTKF
+173 PSTFDKF
-181 RVYLM
+181 CVYLM
-186 HHCTADNDNSSI
+186 HNCTADNDISSI

-217 PNNGRHYVNL
+217 QNNGRHYVNL
-227 NKSEAWSAWGCV
+227 DLSNSEAWSAWGCV
-239 SIKNDKDGN
+239 SISKDENGN
-248 MIVHI
+248 MKVHI
-253 EPKKKADDT
+253 EPKKKADGT
-262 YYTDDFD
+262 SYYTDDFG

-296 QGGDVDHTF
+296 QGGDVKGTY
-305 QTTNSEVIKDK
+305 QTKNGEVTSED
-316 ENMTSHLLTY
+316 MTSHLLTY
-326 LDVAKSDGTDINDNG
+326 LDVAKSDGTDINNNG

-355 QHESKSVKLME
+355 QKESESVKLME
-366 WTADWPYGKDGS
+366 WTADWPYGSNGT
-378 DTHLPKDF
+378 DTHLPTTFK
-386 TSQDITI
+386 SQDITI

-415 APMYDYNATTEKT
+415 APMYDNKDGKI

-449 YGSTIGVDNRYADVS
+449 YGSTIGVVNRYADVS

-472 ATDGMQFKGVFNFG
+472 ATEGMQFKGKFDIDMN
-486 LTTEKDVTVTTGT
+486 TQQEKTVKTCTKAS
-499 ETSQTY
+499 ETY
-505 NDKYKGQSD
+505 NGKYKGQSD
-514 KNIYYLYTLT
+514 NNIYYLYTLT
-524 VPKGVTRLNVIAT
+524 VPERVTRLNVIET
-537 TKDSKA
+537 TNESQA

-575 SSNASIDAAK
+575 STDAAK

-596 DLRNKDDNKIDLTS
+596 DLRNKGDNKIDLTS

-625 SNIDNVNVVVR
+625 SNTYNVVVR

-655 VKSYMYATTQG
+655 VKSYMNATTQG
-666 KQVADY
+666 KQVATY

-684 TNVTYQGYTG
+684 TKVTYQGYTG

-705 SSDDITVDNGKKA
+705 SSDDITVGSGTV
-718 PTLYTLTGKTSYDNN
+718 PTLYTLNGTTSYDNK
-733 REMTIAEATSTTS
+733 RKMTIADATSTPS
-746 LKANQPAI
+746 LSANQPAI
-754 VVNTNDSNISYT
+754 VVNANGSNISYT
-766 VTKTDATIKQTKAAD
+766 VTKANTTITHTAAAD
-781 LNITDPLDNTKTDA
+781 LNITNPQDINQTDA
-795 TITVE
+795 SIKVE
-800 SELNSSNLQGVY
+800 GELSSGNLQGVY
-812 SMRHPEIGSYVLQQ
+812 SMRHPEQGSYVLQQ

-854 PKSSPAKASSTIG
+854 PADSKAKAFNAIG

>member
-25 LDLSQADY
+25 LDLSKADY

-52 YTMGLPRGTTQDQW
+52 YTMGLPSGTTQDQW

-103 LFQISVWGVY
+103 LFQISVWGVDAQ
-113 TGNDNKEHETQLKLG
+113 GNETKLKLG
-128 ESTDALFPAKTKDD
+128 ESQEDATFPEKTKEGD
-142 NGDQK
+142 GDQN

-159 VNNTEQTEQTEQDV
+159 VNKTEQDV
-173 APRTFTKF
+173 NLSTFTKF

-186 HHCTADNDNSSI
+186 HHCTADNDISSI

-217 PNNGRHYVNL
+217 QNNGRHYVNL
-227 NKSEAWSAWGCV
+227 DLSKSEAWSAWGCV
-239 SIKNDKDGN
+239 SISNDKGN
-248 MIVHI
+248 MVVHI
-253 EPKKKADDT
+253 EPKKDKDGK
-262 YYTDDFD
+262 YYTEANG

-296 QGGDVDHTF
+296 KDGDVKGTY
-305 QTTNSEVIKDK
+305 QTENGKEPSKD
-316 ENMTSHLLTY
+316 MTSHLLTY

-355 QHESKSVKLME
+355 QKESESVKLME
-366 WTADWPYGKDGS
+366 WTADWPYGSNGT
-378 DTHLPKDF
+378 DTHLPTNFK
-386 TSQDITI
+386 SQDITI

-415 APMYDYNATTEKT
+415 APMYDNKDGEI

-449 YGSTIGVDNRYADVS
+449 YGSTIGFNNRYADVS

-472 ATDGMQFKGVFNFG
+472 ATDGMQFTGTFNFG
-486 LTTEKDVTVTTGT
+486 LETEKDVTVTTGT
-499 ETSQTY
+499 KASDTY

-524 VPKGVTRLNVIAT
+524 VPKGVTQLNVIAT

-596 DLRNKDDNKIDLTS
+596 DLRNKGDNKIDLTS
-610 ANKNCLIYVNNKTQL
+610 ANKNCLIYVNNNTQL
-625 SNIDNVNVVVR
+625 SNTDNVVVR

-655 VKSYMYATTQG
+655 VKKSYMDDTTQG

-684 TNVTYQGYTG
+684 TKVTYQGYTG

-718 PTLYTLTGKTSYDNN
+718 PTLYTLTGKTSYDNY

-754 VVNTNDSNISYT
+754 VVNTNGSNISYT
-766 VTKTDATIKQTKAAD
+766 VSKDNAVITHTEAAD

-795 TITVE
+795 TIKVE
-800 SELNSSNLQGVY
+800 GELSSGNLQGVY
-812 SMRHPEIGSYVLQQ
+812 SMRHPEQGSYVLQQ

-854 PKSSPAKASSTIG
+854 PADSKAKAFNAIG

>member
-25 LDLSQADY
+25 LDLSQAK
-33 SRTFGTSST
+33 SQTFETT
-42 VTWTTQEGVS
+42 DTATWTTDNGVS
-52 YTMGLPRGTTQDQW
+52 YTMELPSGTTHGQW

-103 LFQISVWGVY
+103 LFQISVWGVDAQ
-113 TGNDNKEHETQLKLG
+113 GKETQLKLG
-128 ESTDALFPAKTKDD
+128 DSNDALFPAKTKDD

-159 VNNTEQTEQTEQDV
+159 VNNTEQTEKTEKNVD
-173 APRTFTKF
+173 PSTFDKF
-181 RVYLM
+181 CVYLM
-186 HHCTADNDNSSI
+186 HNCTADNDISSI

-227 NKSEAWSAWGCV
+227 DLNESEAWSAWGCV
-239 SIKNDKDGN
+239 SISNDKGN
-248 MIVHI
+248 MVVHI
-253 EPKKKADDT
+253 EPKKDKDGK
-262 YYTDDFD
+262 YYTEANG

-296 QGGDVDHTF
+296 KGGYVQGTY
-305 QTTNSEVIKDK
+305 QTENGEETNK
-316 ENMTSHLLTY
+316 NMTSRLLTY

-386 TSQDITI
+386 KSQDITI

-415 APMYDYNATTEKT
+415 APMHDYNATTGQT

-449 YGSTIGVDNRYADVS
+449 YGSTIGFNNRYADVS

-472 ATDGMQFKGVFNFG
+472 ATEGMQFKGVFNIDMNSQK
-486 LTTEKDVTVTTGT
+486 EVTVTTGT
-499 ETSQTY
+499 KTSQTY
-505 NDKYKGQSD
+505 NGKYKEQSD
-514 KNIYYLYTLT
+514 KNIYYLYTMA
-524 VPKGVTRLNVIAT
+524 VPEGVTRLNVIET
-537 TKDSKA
+537 TNESQA

-564 QMFAKNTSSNA
+564 QMFAKNTPSNA
-575 SSNASIDAAK
+575 SVDAAK
-585 ENRLAM
+585 KNPLAM

-610 ANKNCLIYVNNKTQL
+610 ANKNCLIYVKDKTQL
-625 SNIDNVNVVVR
+625 SNTNNVVVR
-636 SGSYPNYAYTAD
+636 SDSYPDYKYTAD

-655 VKSYMYATTQG
+655 VKSYMDDTTQG
-666 KQVADY
+666 KQVATY

-684 TNVTYQGYTG
+684 TKVTYQGYTG

-705 SSDDITVDNGKKA
+705 SANDLTVDSGTV
-718 PTLYTLTGKTSYDNN
+718 PTLYTLNGTTSYDNK
-733 REMTIAEATSTTS
+733 RKMTIADATSTPS
-746 LKANQPAI
+746 LSANQPAI
-754 VVNTNDSNISYT
+754 VVNTNGSDISYT

-795 TITVE
+795 SITVE
-800 SELNSSNLQGVY
+800 SELNSGNLQGVY

-854 PKSSPAKASSTIG
+854 PADSKAKAFNAIG

-873 DQPTGIESI
+873 DQPTGIESAQ
-882 RQSATTATVVA
+882 QSVTTAKVVA
-893 RYNAIGERITAPV
+893 RYNAIGERIATPV

>member
-1 MKKLILLLSF
+1 
-11 MACLCL
+11 
-17 DGHAKTIY
+17 
-25 LDLSQADY
+25 
-33 SRTFGTSST
+33 
-42 VTWTTQEGVS
+42 
-52 YTMGLPRGTTQDQW
+52 MGLPSDKEKSQW

-103 LFQISVWGVY
+103 LFQISVWGVDAQ
-113 TGNDNKEHETQLKLG
+113 GKETQLKLG
-128 ESTDALFPAKTKDD
+128 DSNDALFPAKTKDD

-159 VNNTEQTEQTEQDV
+159 VNNTEQTEQNVDLS
-173 APRTFTKF
+173 TFDKF
-181 RVYLM
+181 CVYLM
-186 HHCTADNDNSSI
+186 HNCTADNDISSI

-227 NKSEAWSAWGCV
+227 DLSKSEAWSAWGCV
-239 SIKNDKDGN
+239 SISNDDKGN
-248 MIVHI
+248 MVVHI
-253 EPKKKADDT
+253 EPKKDKDGK
-262 YYTDDFD
+262 YYTEANG

-296 QGGDVDHTF
+296 KGGDVQGTY
-305 QTTNSEVIKDK
+305 QTKNGEETNK
-316 ENMTSHLLTY
+316 NMTSRLLTY
-326 LDVAKSDGTDINDNG
+326 LDVAKSDGTDINNNK

-355 QHESKSVKLME
+355 QQESQSVKQME
-366 WTADWPYGKDGS
+366 WTALWPYGKDGS

-415 APMYDYNATTEKT
+415 APMYDNKDGKI

-449 YGSTIGVDNRYADVS
+449 YGSTIGVVNRYADVS

-472 ATDGMQFKGVFNFG
+472 ATDGMQFTGTFDIGMSTK
-486 LTTEKDVTVTTGT
+486 KDVSVTTGT
-499 ETSQTY
+499 ETY
-505 NDKYKGQSD
+505 NGKYKGQSD

-610 ANKNCLIYVNNKTQL
+610 ANKNCLIYVNNNTQL
-625 SNIDNVNVVVR
+625 SNTDNVVVR
-636 SGSYPNYAYTAD
+636 SGAYPDYKYTAD

-655 VKSYMYATTQG
+655 VKSYMDDN
-666 KQVADY
+666 KQDKKVADY

-684 TNVTYQGYTG
+684 AKVTYQGYTG

-705 SSDDITVDNGKKA
+705 SANDLTVDSGTA
-718 PTLYTLTGKTSYDNN
+718 PTLYTLSGTTSYDND
-733 REMTIAEATSTTS
+733 RKMTVADATSATS

-754 VVNTNDSNISYT
+754 VVNANGSNISYT